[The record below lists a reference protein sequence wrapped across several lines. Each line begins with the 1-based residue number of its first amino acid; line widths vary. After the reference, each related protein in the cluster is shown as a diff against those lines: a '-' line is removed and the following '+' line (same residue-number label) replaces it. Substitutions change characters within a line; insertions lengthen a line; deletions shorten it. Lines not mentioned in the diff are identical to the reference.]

1 MSEDFLRARIDSWI
15 ASWIHLSANAH
26 GQAVVGRS
34 ESCGSTGK
42 MLIVQV
48 EIFGAGGSGAS
59 IQYRVVGPADLTGLS
74 EFADLIA
81 VDVEIAGSSSL
92 DSMDDPDVLNEGIGE
107 EEEGVEDMMET
118 DAVRVVHLIADRVK
132 NITWRDS
139 TPMKAFLLM
148 FTDMGE

>member
-1 MSEDFLRARIDSWI
+1 LM
-15 ASWIHLSANAH
+15 
-26 GQAVVGRS
+26 
-34 ESCGSTGK
+34 
-42 MLIVQV
+42 
-48 EIFGAGGSGAS
+48 
-59 IQYRVVGPADLTGLS
+59 
-74 EFADLIA
+74 A